1 MGQHPI
7 PQQISSY
14 EFKLVG
20 EMTLKQFLKAAAGI
34 ILAVL
39 INATKIV
46 VLIKWPL
53 MLVSAGVGLLLA
65 FVPFED
71 RPLETWVK
79 AFLKS
84 IYSPTIYTY
93 KKRNDDNW
101 LDLDLTKINKES
113 ADEAEKPVKN
123 ENLFVVGEEL
133 RDGSKSYLLKE
144 KHKFNSDVALARK
157 RLNEDILREEEEE
170 LERKSR
176 LIDKGKTSP
185 GMVVGAVG
193 DKKDGNINIGLT
205 GAEIMDDWRDK
216 KVDLNLKREKLEAT
230 GKAVFGTIPMPDR
243 PDIANVIVGMATS
256 SEGKIVDGV
265 IVEIQDEHG
274 IPTRVIKTNSLGQFK
289 ISTPLANGRYLIIA
303 EKDGYIFDRV
313 NVDLTGKIIDPVR
326 IIAHN

>member
-7 PQQISSY
+7 PSQISSY

-53 MLVSAGVGLLLA
+53 MLIAGGAGLLLA

-79 AFLKS
+79 AFIKS

-93 KKRNDDNW
+93 KKRNEDNW

-113 ADEAEKPVKN
+113 ADDAEKPVKN

-133 RDGSKSYLLKE
+133 RDGSKSYLLRE
-144 KHKFNSDVALARK
+144 KNKFDQDVALARK
-157 RLNEDILREEEEE
+157 KLSEDVTKEEEDEIE
-170 LERKSR
+170 KRSR
-176 LIDKGKTSP
+176 LVDSGKTSP
-185 GMVVGAVG
+185 GAIATSL
-193 DKKDGNINIGLT
+193 KDQNNNQAKVNFDDELV
-205 GAEIMDDWRDK
+205 EDWRDK
-216 KVDLNLKREKLEAT
+216 KADLNLKTEKLEAT
-230 GKAVFGTIPMPDR
+230 GKAVFGSIPMPDR

-256 SEGKIVDGV
+256 AEGKIVDGV
-265 IVEIQDEHG
+265 IIEIQDEHG

-313 NVDLTGKIIDPVR
+313 NVDLTGKITDPVR

>member
-34 ILAVL
+34 ILAIL
-39 INATKIV
+39 INSTKII
-46 VLIKWPL
+46 VLVKWPL
-53 MLVSAGVGLLLA
+53 MLISGGLGLLLA

-71 RPLETWVK
+71 RPLETWIT
-79 AFLKS
+79 AFIRS

-93 KKRNDDNW
+93 KKRNNNNW
-101 LDLDLTKINKES
+101 LDINLVKNKDES
-113 ADEAEKPVKN
+113 SNEADKPIEN
-123 ENLFVVGEEL
+123 ENLFVTAKED
-133 RDGSKSYLLKE
+133 RDGTKSFVARE
-144 KHKFNSDVALARK
+144 RNRFNRDVASARQK
-157 RLNEDILREEEEE
+157 LSEDIIREENNEGESDE
-170 LERKSR
+170 IKDTVRAETTFVNKETKNTDNSVDKTS
-176 LIDKGKTSP
+176 LIDETAS
-185 GMVVGAVG
+185 
-193 DKKDGNINIGLT
+193 
-205 GAEIMDDWRDK
+205 DWKDK
-216 KVDLNLKREKLEAT
+216 KVDLNLKTEKLEAT
-230 GKAVFGTIPMPDR
+230 GKAVFGSIPMPDR

-256 SEGKIVDGV
+256 AEGKIVDGV
-265 IVEIQDEHG
+265 IIEIQDEHG
-274 IPTRVIKTNSLGQFK
+274 VPTRVIKTNSLGQFK

>member
-1 MGQHPI
+1 MEQHPI

-34 ILAVL
+34 ILAIL
-39 INATKIV
+39 INSTKIV

-53 MLVSAGVGLLLA
+53 MLIAGGTGLLLA

-79 AFLKS
+79 AFIKS

-93 KKRNDDNW
+93 KKRNEDNW
-101 LDLDLTKINKES
+101 LSLDFTRSTGEN
-113 ADEAEKPVKN
+113 DDAEKPIKN
-123 ENLFVVGEEL
+123 ENLFVVDNDSKE
-133 RDGSKSYLLKE
+133 GSKAYVLRE
-144 KHKFNSDVALARK
+144 KSRFSNDVALARK
-157 RLNEDILREEEEE
+157 KLSEDVIREEEEAAE
-170 LERKSR
+170 MKNQYQVKEQS
-176 LIDKGKTSP
+176 LINLDNSI
-185 GMVVGAVG
+185 
-193 DKKDGNINIGLT
+193 KKDQNLDKLSINT
-205 GAEIMDDWRDK
+205 PEEMTEDWRDAK
-216 KVDLNLKREKLEAT
+216 IDLNLKREKLEAT

-256 SEGKIVDGV
+256 ADGKIIDGV
-265 IVEIQDEHG
+265 IIEIQDEHG

>member
-34 ILAVL
+34 ILAIL
-39 INATKIV
+39 INSTKIV

-53 MLVSAGVGLLLA
+53 MLVAGGTGLLLA

-93 KKRNDDNW
+93 RKKNEDNW
-101 LDLDLTKINKES
+101 LDLDLTKINKDA
-113 ADEAEKPVKN
+113 ADEVDKPVKN

-133 RDGSKSYLLKE
+133 REGSKSY
-144 KHKFNSDVALARK
+144 
-157 RLNEDILREEEEE
+157 ILREKNKFNEGVAMARKKLSEDVMREEEDE
-170 LERKSR
+170 IEKKSR
-176 LIDKGKTSP
+176 LIDSGKASP
-185 GMVVGAVG
+185 GVVAASVNQKNNNQAKET
-193 DKKDGNINIGLT
+193 DEKII
-205 GAEIMDDWRDK
+205 DDWRDK
-216 KVDLNLKREKLEAT
+216 KVDLNLKTEKLEAT
-230 GKAVFGTIPMPDR
+230 GEAVFGTIPMPDR

-256 SEGKIVDGV
+256 AEGKIIDGV
-265 IVEIQDEHG
+265 IIEIQDEHG

-289 ISTPLANGRYLIIA
+289 ISTPLANGRYLVIA
-303 EKDGYIFDRV
+303 EKDGYVFDRV
-313 NVDLTGKIIDPVR
+313 NIDLAGKIIDPVR